1 MIERL
6 TALAGIFVFI
16 GIGYLLSSQ
25 RQSIRWR
32 PVIWGIAL
40 QFIIA
45 VIILKVPGFYWIFDG
60 VGKGITDFLDF
71 SNVGA
76 EFVFGEDYEQHFFAF
91 KVLPIVIFF
100 SSFVSILYYL
110 GLLQQIVKVMAWVMQ
125 KTTQTSGA
133 ESLSNAANIFVGMT
147 EAPLLVKPFIAQ
159 MTHSELNTIMTGGL
173 ATIAGSVL
181 AAYVSFGMPARD
193 LITASVMAAPCALG
207 MSKLLYPETEKPE
220 TAGQLNLTVEK
231 TAINVVDAAAAGA
244 LEGAKLALNIAAI
257 LIAFLGLIAFLNAIL
272 AGMGEWLNYPDLSLN
287 SILGLLFYPL
297 AVLMGVPLADATE
310 VAALMG
316 KKVILNEFIAYID
329 LGKLMETNALSERAI
344 KIATFALCS
353 FANIGSVG
361 IQIGGL
367 SGIAPQ
373 RRSELATLAIRAL
386 MGALLTNFI
395 VAATVGLLIQ

>member
-6 TALAGIFVFI
+6 ISLIGILVFI
-16 GIGYLLSSQ
+16 GIGYLISAN
-25 RQSIRWR
+25 RNAVKWR
-32 PVIWGIAL
+32 PVLWGIAL
-40 QFIIA
+40 QLIIA
-45 VIILKVPGFYWIFDG
+45 VIILRVPFAYGIISW
-60 VGKGITDFLDF
+60 VGEGITTFLEF
-71 SNVGA
+71 SNIGA
-76 EFVFGEDYEQHFFAF
+76 QFVFGADYEQHLFAF
-91 KVLPIVIFF
+91 KILPIIIFF
-100 SSFVSILYYL
+100 SAFVSILYDL
-110 GLLQQIVKVMAWVMQ
+110 GFLQQIVKLVAWVMQ

-147 EAPLLVKPFIAQ
+147 EAPLLVKPFISS
-159 MTHSELNTIMTGGL
+159 MTLSELNTVMTGGL

-181 AAYVSFGMPARD
+181 AAYISFGMPAQD

-220 TAGQLNLTVEK
+220 TAGTLQLNVEK

-257 LIAFLGLIAFLNAIL
+257 IIAFLGLIAFFNTILSAIGGL
-272 AGMGEWLNYPDLSLN
+272 FGYPELSLN
-287 SILGLLFYPL
+287 FILGILLYPIAIL
-297 AVLMGVPLADATE
+297 TGVPFADASQ
-310 VAALMG
+310 VAALIG
-316 KKVILNEFIAYID
+316 KKIILNEFIAYID
-329 LGKLMETNALSERAI
+329 LGELIRNNALSQRGI

-373 RRSELATLAIRAL
+373 RRSELAQLGIRAM
-386 MGALLTNFI
+386 MGAILTNLI
-395 VAATVGLLIQ
+395 VAATAGLLM